1 MRRMR
6 TMEQQNTKEYIVTS
20 PEMMV
25 EVVDGVLAEIV
36 SHTNRS
42 IIGLSGELGAGK
54 TTFMR
59 TFLSRVEISNKA
71 SSPTFVVRKSYP
83 VPADSNIS
91 ERFSRVS
98 HVDAYRLEKAED
110 AIATGIVADA
120 DAGDTLLF
128 VEWPE
133 RLSGVLEHHPA
144 YLGILRFEHISETS
158 RKVVLEVK

>member
-1 MRRMR
+1 
-6 TMEQQNTKEYIVTS
+6 MEQQNTQEYIVTS

-36 SHTNRS
+36 SHADCS
-42 IIGLSGELGAGK
+42 VVGLSGELGAGK

-59 TFLSRVEISNKA
+59 TFLSRAGISNTA

-83 VPADSNIS
+83 VPADSS
-91 ERFSRVS
+91 VFERFSKVS
-98 HVDAYRLEKAED
+98 HVDAYRLDKAED

-120 DAGDTLLF
+120 DTGDTLLF

-133 RLSGVLEHHPA
+133 RLGGVLEQHPA
-144 YLGILRFEHISETS
+144 YLGTLRFEHISETS
-158 RKVVLEVK
+158 RRVVLEIK